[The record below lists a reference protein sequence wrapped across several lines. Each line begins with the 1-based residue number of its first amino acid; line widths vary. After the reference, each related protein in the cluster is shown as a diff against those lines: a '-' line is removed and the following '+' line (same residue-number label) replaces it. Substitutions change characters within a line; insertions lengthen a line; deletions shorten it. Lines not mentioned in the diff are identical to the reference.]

1 MRISSQM
8 LLAVRIVEVLG
19 KEWIKAF
26 LNLVPFPRHEGIP
39 REKTGKV
46 YPVDSRCYPYVM
58 TRTCPLIR
66 DLTRVELSFEVR
78 TVSLK
83 IKSPV
88 VSLTAGCD
96 IFHLNTTRHLVRR
109 KEVV

>member
-8 LLAVRIVEVLG
+8 LLAGRIVEVFG

-26 LNLVPFPRHEGIP
+26 LNLVPFPCHEGIP

-46 YPVDSRCYPYVM
+46 YPVDSRCYPYVV
-58 TRTCPLIR
+58 TRLFR
-66 DLTRVELSFEVR
+66 DLTDVELSFEVR
-78 TVSLK
+78 TVSLE

-88 VSLTAGCD
+88 VSLTVSCD
-96 IFHLNTTRHLVRR
+96 ICHLNTT
-109 KEVV
+109 

>member
-8 LLAVRIVEVLG
+8 LLADRIVEVLG

-26 LNLVPFPRHEGIP
+26 LNLVPFPCHEGIP
-39 REKTGKV
+39 REKAGKV
-46 YPVDSRCYPYVM
+46 YPVDSRCYPYVV
-58 TRTCPLIR
+58 TRMCRLFR
-66 DLTRVELSFEVR
+66 DLTHIELSFEER

-88 VSLTAGCD
+88 VSLTVSCD
-96 IFHLNTTRHLVRR
+96 ICHLNTT
-109 KEVV
+109 